1 MRITKIVLTL
11 LVMTILVFPVNTRV
25 LAQDAGKKIGLMWVG
40 KSSRAERT
48 TRGFLTRM
56 KEMAPEV
63 EVDVRMKLKNME
75 EGDRV
80 FHSFEKEKDG
90 IVFLRSTGARFLGKN
105 PSSVPCFF
113 GGCNNPIV
121 LGAVKNMEAPE
132 GNVTGVTYH
141 IPHAQIFDAIQ
152 PLFPQVK
159 SIGLLL
165 DKGHPSAPIDQK
177 GTRAECEKR
186 GIQYQEAVCAT
197 KQELVLAV
205 KKMKGKVD
213 LMIIGA
219 QAPIYDN
226 AKMIVTVAENTPVVA
241 YTERAIKLAALA
253 GLVPDDIKLG
263 RMLADSVLDVVVK
276 GKKIKGVPVKTDPN
290 PSLVINK
297 KTMEKLKIEFP
308 QEIMKIATIIK

>member
-25 LAQDAGKKIGLMWVG
+25 FAQDAGKNIGLMWVG
-40 KSSRAERT
+40 KSGTAERT
-48 TRGFLTRM
+48 AKGFLTRM
-56 KEMAPEV
+56 QEIAPEV

-75 EGDRV
+75 EGTRV

-121 LGAVKNMEAPE
+121 LGAVKDMEAPE
-132 GNVTGVTYH
+132 GNVTGVTYYT
-141 IPHAQIFDAIQ
+141 PHARIFDAIQ
-152 PLFPQVK
+152 LLFPQVK
-159 SIGLLL
+159 SIGLLVE
-165 DKGHPSAPIDQK
+165 KGHPSAAINRK
-177 GTRAECEKR
+177 ETRSVCEKR
-186 GIQYQEAVCAT
+186 GILYQEVVCAT

-205 KKMKGKVD
+205 KKMRGKVD
-213 LMIIGA
+213 LMIIGS
-219 QAPIYDN
+219 QALISEN
-226 AKMIVTVAENTPVVA
+226 ARMIVTVAEDTPVFSYA
-241 YTERAIKLAALA
+241 GKAIELAALA
-253 GLVPDDIKLG
+253 GLVPNDVKLG
-263 RMLADSVLDVVVK
+263 RMLADSVFDVVVN

-290 PSLVINK
+290 PSLVVNK
-297 KTMEKLKIEFP
+297 KTMEKLKLEFP